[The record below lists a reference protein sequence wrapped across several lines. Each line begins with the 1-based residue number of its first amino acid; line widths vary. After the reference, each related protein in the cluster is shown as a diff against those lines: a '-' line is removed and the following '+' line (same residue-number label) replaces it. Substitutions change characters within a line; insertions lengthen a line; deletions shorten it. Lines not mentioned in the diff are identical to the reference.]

1 MDTKFSPEVQDKLN
15 ETLFQDNVKLLQK
28 RGVPLTPG
36 NLYMAH
42 YIGAG
47 GAAVVYEAAQKGQ
60 NVTVAQ
66 ALVNAK
72 LPDPSVQNKE
82 LTQIRVKDFEGILQ
96 SRLEKKGYK
105 ATPEPVIPTKG
116 DEIDRASKENRD
128 GKRLS
133 DLPAPEQKILNTN
146 NITSS
151 GSSMPTTEREDDR
164 NAYDKKVKQ
173 R

>member
-1 MDTKFSPEVQDKLN
+1 LKVF
-15 ETLFQDNVKLLQK
+15 
-28 RGVPLTPG
+28 
-36 NLYMAH
+36 
-42 YIGAG
+42 
-47 GAAVVYEAAQKGQ
+47 
-60 NVTVAQ
+60 
-66 ALVNAK
+66 
-72 LPDPSVQNKE
+72 
-82 LTQIRVKDFEGILQ
+82 
-96 SRLEKKGYK
+96 YK

-164 NAYDKKVKQ
+164 SAYDKKVKQ
-173 R
+173 K